1 MRTEQRLPQRSFSRF
16 ICLCQGHNCRSSRKV
31 TGVHRTQSLSGREQ
45 SAWQP
50 WHPSC
55 RQPWP
60 LRPPT
65 CPCGK
70 PRPSPSSWPRATMS
84 WYFQPTSCPSLP
96 REQNLLPCFSLR
108 TFRAEGMT
116 IFFFLSY
123 GGGTPSNVCRRLRAS
138 LPLSVL
144 CGVMPRTVLQKI
156 FEGALKWK
164 APRLGLTLHLFLRKS
179 RYFSLLR

>member
-1 MRTEQRLPQRSFSRF
+1 MGATLLATLASFRRSALALATTALLLWKASPLTFLLASR
-16 ICLCQGHNCRSSRKV
+16 
-31 TGVHRTQSLSGREQ
+31 
-45 SAWQP
+45 A
-50 WHPSC
+50 
-55 RQPWP
+55 
-60 LRPPT
+60 
-65 CPCGK
+65 
-70 PRPSPSSWPRATMS
+70 ATMS
-84 WYFQPTSCPSLP
+84 WYFHPTSWPSLP
-96 REQNLLPCFSLR
+96 REQYFLPLFSLR

-123 GGGTPSNVCRRLRAS
+123 GGGTPSKVCRRLRAS